1 MTRHARHLTQT
12 SLPLFDALVETRVA
26 NRQQV
31 GRSAATLTFACEVEQ
46 DSRGVSSNRRRC
58 TNRVIPIAI
67 DHLDSHGARTNDDLA
82 TRRCIGSDIVSG
94 IVVLFRTCDPD
105 MLYEL
110 PRLNSYA
117 MAETLNKP
125 KLVCMT
131 TEALTQ
137 LKDIP

>member
-1 MTRHARHLTQT
+1 M
-12 SLPLFDALVETRVA
+12 A

-58 TNRVIPIAI
+58 TNTFISI
-67 DHLDSHGARTNDDLA
+67 DYLDSHGARSNDALA
-82 TRRCIGSDIVSG
+82 SRRCIGSDIVSG
-94 IVVLFRTCDPD
+94 IAVLFRTYDPD

-131 TEALTQ
+131 TETLTQ
-137 LKDIP
+137 LKDIPWQMKAT